1 MTLLLLP
8 VIHGWAKSALY
19 TYTIYTLDYWLSWN
33 CVPRCCYAGTW
44 YIVRAWVHGLHM
56 YTRWWNKKW
65 SRESDDRFQNSKRSA
80 RGVFIKVSSSYILLL
95 YTRITKILLYRY
107 YIVQPPLIT
116 CVSYR
121 PMSKW
126 KELEN
131 LLRVIKRCTP
141 IYVLYYIP
149 ISIIILRAYIDAI
162 VFQWLLYIHIEKH
175 LGFCV
180 NLGIILLLRAVAI
193 VLLSIYIY

>member
-1 MTLLLLP
+1 MAYTCILDGEIKNGAENLMIDFRI
-8 VIHGWAKSALY
+8 VKEAHEAFSSKSHRHIFCYY
-19 TYTIYTLDYWLSWN
+19 TH
-33 CVPRCCYAGTW
+33 A
-44 YIVRAWVHGLHM
+44 
-56 YTRWWNKKW
+56 
-65 SRESDDRFQNSKRSA
+65 SRK
-80 RGVFIKVSSSYILLL
+80 Y
-95 YTRITKILLYRY
+95 YYRY